1 MSTNKIA
8 SQVRSTTP
16 SLPHM
21 NRRFF
26 VLCALVLASA
36 CGSDVGTG
44 PAPVGSVAG
53 TWKLTS
59 VDGRPLPWV
68 YQAGD
73 PNTESPKLELIGKQY
88 VITSAS
94 TYTSSYTLRG
104 TEHDG
109 TVTTS
114 TANEAGTYTLSGNT
128 VQLTSS
134 ADAGVVFGEA
144 TSTTITITRLVTEVF
159 TKQ

>member
-1 MSTNKIA
+1 
-8 SQVRSTTP
+8 
-16 SLPHM
+16 M

-36 CGSDVGTG
+36 CGSDSGTG
-44 PAPVGSVAG
+44 PNPTVTSVVG

-59 VDGRPLPWV
+59 IDGKPLPWV

-73 PNTESPKLELIGKQY
+73 PTLESPKLELIAKQY
-88 VITSAS
+88 VITSAG

-104 TEHDG
+104 TEFDG
-109 TVTTS
+109 TVNTTTS
-114 TANEAGTYTLSGNT
+114 NDAGTYTLTGNT
-128 VQLTSS
+128 VQFTSTT
-134 ADAGVVFGEA
+134 DASVTFGEA
-144 TSTTITITRLVTEVF
+144 TTTTITIGGAVTQVF